1 MHTAESSDLPVLE
14 TDRVP
19 GPSARQQEI
28 VASLGKHALRR
39 EDLGELLARGLE
51 FVRNALDVPM
61 VALFEPVPGVEMLM
75 MRTGTG
81 WRDGTVGQLLQ
92 NSDANTQ
99 VTYALERGEAVVTT
113 EGREAVGFHGLP
125 LFRDHGVV
133 SGISVVTSGPEGP
146 SGVLGAYATEART
159 FGPGDVHFIQAVAN
173 ILAAAIERKVAE
185 EGLIQSQVRLQSVQ
199 KMEAIGRL
207 AGGIAHDFNNLVQ
220 AIGGYT
226 EMLLK
231 RLPEGDPLHRSAEEI
246 KKAGDRAAA
255 LTRQLLAF
263 SRQQVLQPKILD
275 LNRAV
280 MMVHGLL
287 RRLIGEDIEL
297 ETVLAVDLG
306 TVRAD
311 SAQLEQ
317 VLMNLAVNA
326 RDAMPD
332 GGTLTVETRNVELTQ
347 DDQREAFAIQTGD
360 YVLLSVADTG
370 HGMDAETRARAFEPF
385 FTTKPQGTGLGLS
398 TVYGIVKQSG
408 GYIWLDS
415 EVGMGTRVRIYLP
428 RVEGEVDAVEPK
440 RRQSRHAPRGSETL
454 LLVEDEEGV
463 RELIR
468 EWMSGHGYTVLAA
481 SNGLEALRLAE
492 QHEGTIDLL
501 IADVVMPQM
510 GGPALAGRLLPRR
523 PKMQVMY
530 VSGYADEAIGDPEML
545 KAGAAF
551 LQKPFTLDSLVRK
564 VREILDL
571 RKPR

>member
-1 MHTAESSDLPVLE
+1 MEPQVVDLNALVSDTA
-14 TDRVP
+14 RM
-19 GPSARQQEI
+19 
-28 VASLGKHALRR
+28 LRPL
-39 EDLGELLARGLE
+39 LGE
-51 FVRNALDVPM
+51 DV
-61 VALFEPVPGVEMLM
+61 E
-75 MRTGTG
+75 
-81 WRDGTVGQLLQ
+81 
-92 NSDANTQ
+92 
-99 VTYALERGEAVVTT
+99 VVTRLDPAL
-113 EGREAVGFHGLP
+113 GR
-125 LFRDHGVV
+125 
-133 SGISVVTSGPEGP
+133 
-146 SGVLGAYATEART
+146 
-159 FGPGDVHFIQAVAN
+159 
-173 ILAAAIERKVAE
+173 
-185 EGLIQSQVRLQSVQ
+185 VRV
-199 KMEAIGRL
+199 
-207 AGGIAHDFNNLVQ
+207 
-220 AIGGYT
+220 
-226 EMLLK
+226 
-231 RLPEGDPLHRSAEEI
+231 DP
-246 KKAGDRAAA
+246 
-255 LTRQLLAF
+255 
-263 SRQQVLQPKILD
+263 
-275 LNRAV
+275 
-280 MMVHGLL
+280 
-287 RRLIGEDIEL
+287 
-297 ETVLAVDLG
+297 
-306 TVRAD
+306 
-311 SAQLEQ
+311 AQIEQ

-370 HGMDAETRARAFEPF
+370 HGMDGDTRAHAFEPF

-440 RRQSRHAPRGSETL
+440 RRQPRHAPRGSETL

-481 SNGLEALRLAE
+481 SNGLEALGLAE

-501 IADVVMPQM
+501 VADVVMPQM

-523 PKMQVMY
+523 PEMQVIY

-571 RKPR
+571 RKPS